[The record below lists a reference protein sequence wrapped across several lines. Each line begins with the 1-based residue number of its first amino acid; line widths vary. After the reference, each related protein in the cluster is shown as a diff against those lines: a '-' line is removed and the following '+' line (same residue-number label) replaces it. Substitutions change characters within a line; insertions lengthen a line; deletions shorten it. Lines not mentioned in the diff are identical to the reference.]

1 MSPRLI
7 EQGAGREVAHEL
19 LFQNTSVGTSRLDD
33 IRIPRAEG
41 GKVRAEIVAVGGGR
55 YVVRDALGR
64 GGVSV
69 GGEPVTAARELHSGD
84 VVWVGK
90 RAFRFEV
97 EPGEERPAAKEP
109 SLGRGV
115 ARLTVGTLV
124 SRLLGY
130 VREMV
135 AMAYFGLTGALDA
148 YVAATTLPNLLRDVL
163 GEYAAE
169 NAFMP
174 TYKTLLWRGHQA
186 AAAWLLK
193 RALWFVV
200 GTCVVL
206 VVLGAA
212 LAPWVVVGLVPGFAR
227 RHPELV
233 ATATALAQW
242 MMPYLLIIATA
253 AVFGSLLLA
262 ERRFLRYSLA
272 PAGTSLCVIGAI
284 VWLSGRFDVAS
295 LGIGMVAG
303 GMVQLLI
310 CAWPYIRLRR
320 PVEPRNPKAAD
331 RGRAGL
337 RKVGRAAVPIAM
349 AGLLG
354 KVNPIVDRALASVFC
369 GLGRISALYCGARL
383 MQLPFGILGLAVG
396 RAAFPTMVE
405 EASGREAGGFARAV
419 VRALRLNAFLML
431 PATIGLVVLA
441 RPLVRLLFE
450 RGAFTPE
457 HTALAVTA
465 VVFYA
470 LGLVGMGGRTVL
482 ARAFYAML
490 DTRTP
495 FLLSAVAVGLNA
507 GLSAALV
514 ITPLS
519 HGGLALATALT
530 VWAQSGLLLFALHR
544 HLAARGRALVLD
556 ELWRGLAKV
565 VACGTAMA
573 GAMAATSW
581 GVGRV
586 LPLGAG
592 AWAAAVR
599 LVVAGLVGVAAY
611 LAVACALG
619 CEELREL
626 PLRRRGRAGN
636 RRQTQMNA
644 DGRGEGQ

>member
-1 MSPRLI
+1 MARLV
-7 EQGAGREVAHEL
+7 EQGATGETVHEL
-19 LFQNTSVGTSRLDD
+19 LFQNTSVGTGRLDD
-33 IRIPRAEG
+33 IRVPRREG
-41 GKVRAEIVAVGGGR
+41 RKLRLEVVAVGEGR
-55 YVVRDALGR
+55 YVARDALGR

-69 GGEPVTAARELHSGD
+69 NGEALGAARPLHPGD
-84 VVWVGK
+84 VIRVGE
-90 RAFRFEV
+90 RSFRFEGDPRG
-97 EPGEERPAAKEP
+97 EPQQAGAP
-109 SLGRGV
+109 SLGGGV
-115 ARLTVGTLV
+115 ARLTIGTLV
-124 SRLLGY
+124 SRVLGY

-174 TYKTLLWRGHQA
+174 TYKTLLWRGRGA

-200 GTCVVL
+200 GTCAVL
-206 VVLGAA
+206 VVVGAA
-212 LAPWVVVGLVPGFAR
+212 LAPWVVLGLVPGFAR

-233 ATATALAQW
+233 ATTTALSQW

-272 PAGTSLCVIGAI
+272 PVGTSVGVIGAI
-284 VWLSGRFDVAS
+284 VLLSGRFDVAS
-295 LGIGMVAG
+295 LGIGIVVG
-303 GMVQLLI
+303 GLVQMLI
-310 CAWPYIRLRR
+310 CAWPYVRLRA
-320 PVEPRNPKAAD
+320 PAGGDDPGSVAQ
-331 RGRAGL
+331 GRAGL
-337 RKVGRAAVPIAM
+337 RKVGRAAVPIAL
-349 AGLLG
+349 AGILG

-396 RAAFPTMVE
+396 RAAFPTLVE
-405 EASGREAGGFARAV
+405 EASGRKEGGFSRAV

-441 RPLVRLLFE
+441 EPLVELLFQ
-450 RGAFTPE
+450 RGAFTAE

-465 VVFYA
+465 VVFYS

-482 ARAFYAML
+482 SRAFYAML

-495 FLLSAVAVGLNA
+495 FLLSALAVGLNVV
-507 GLSAALV
+507 LSAVLV

-530 VWAQSGLLLFALHR
+530 VWAQAGLLLLALRR
-544 HLAARGRALVLD
+544 HLRVRGRTLALAG
-556 ELWRGLAKV
+556 LWKGLGKV
-565 VACGTAMA
+565 GACGAVMVAATLTASWLIERVVPGVA
-573 GAMAATSW
+573 GAAA
-581 GVGRV
+581 
-586 LPLGAG
+586 
-592 AWAAAVR
+592 R
-599 LVVAGLVGVAAY
+599 LVVAGSVGLGAYLGVAV
-611 LAVACALG
+611 VAG
-619 CEELREL
+619 CEEVREVPL
-626 PLRRRGRAGN
+626 PWRRR
-636 RRQTQMNA
+636 T
-644 DGRGEGQ
+644 GECGP